1 MDKKEKI
8 AERLAKNLPS
18 KTKKAELA
26 KIPVEMKDIKDDY
39 EFSRETY
46 KSLITTGARSM
57 DAMAEL
63 ARESEHPRA
72 FEVLSGMIKNVSEV
86 NDKLMDLNKK
96 NKDISAEDIKKI
108 EKTTNNL
115 FVGSTA
121 ELQRMLQDN
130 DEMSNV
136 VDITPQLNKDDNN

>member
-1 MDKKEKI
+1 MTKQPDNITNDYNYSRQTYYDLIEKG
-8 AERLAKNLPS
+8 
-18 KTKKAELA
+18 
-26 KIPVEMKDIKDDY
+26 
-39 EFSRETY
+39 RE
-46 KSLITTGARSM
+46 SLDLMI
-57 DAMAEL
+57 EV

>member
-1 MDKKEKI
+1 MTKEPDNITNDYNYSRQTYYDLIEKGK
-8 AERLAKNLPS
+8 ESLDLM
-18 KTKKAELA
+18 
-26 KIPVEMKDIKDDY
+26 VEV
-39 EFSRETY
+39 
-46 KSLITTGARSM
+46 
-57 DAMAEL
+57 

-96 NKDISAEDIKKI
+96 NKDISAEEIKKI
-108 EKTTNNL
+108 EQTTNNL

-130 DEMSNV
+130 DETMSNV

>member
-18 KTKKAELA
+18 KNKTDLS
-26 KIPVEMKDIKDDY
+26 KIPVDKKDIKDDY

-46 KSLITTGARSM
+46 KDLIRTGTLSM

-72 FEVLSGMIKNVSEV
+72 FEVLSNHIKNMGEV
-86 NDKLMDLNKK
+86 TDKLMKLQKAKKDLTEKEENKRV
-96 NKDISAEDIKKI
+96 
-108 EKTTNNL
+108 TNNNV
-115 FVGSTA
+115 FVGSTTD
-121 ELQRMLQDN
+121 LQRML
-130 DEMSNV
+130 
-136 VDITPQLNKDDNN
+136 LNKDDNIIDVEPDKK

>member
-72 FEVLSGMIKNVSEV
+72 FEVLSNHIRNMSEV
-86 NDKLMDLNKK
+86 TDKLMKLQKSKKDLT
-96 NKDISAEDIKKI
+96 KD
-108 EKTTNNL
+108 EKTRQVTNNNV
-115 FVGSTA
+115 FVGSTTD
-121 ELQRMLQDN
+121 LQRML
-130 DEMSNV
+130 
-136 VDITPQLNKDDNN
+136 LNKDNVIDATDNKEYK